1 MSHPASVPLA
11 HLKRLIAVVR
21 TQDGSKTQKELLP
34 LMRASLSVGRASPPS
49 EDIIAETIRTVQQR
63 VKHRHEKQ
71 RKKEAEETRIAALEA
86 QAVNT
91 RSRQRDSAAA
101 PNTTTSASR
110 RPKKVSKV
118 EVTAQTR
125 AEDQLVAA
133 LAELRVRNAQHTNE
147 QKKLIEE
154 ERKAKTASKAAE
166 RKERKEKEAR
176 EKKEKQEKTAKQR
189 AEELELKDKL
199 RDKRAKQSLEAAAEK
214 HYYEKEQKEA
224 LKRAKRIDRKIE
236 ILLDLQTEVL
246 KAARGQKR
254 ARDAE
259 AEDSEE
265 DKENIEPEGEWRV

>member
-1 MSHPASVPLA
+1 LVACLRSPWCSANDGRRVLLTVQLSTSLSCSRPERINQLARRFFTRIMSHPASVPLA

-125 AEDQLVAA
+125 A
-133 LAELRVRNAQHTNE
+133 
-147 QKKLIEE
+147 
-154 ERKAKTASKAAE
+154 
-166 RKERKEKEAR
+166 
-176 EKKEKQEKTAKQR
+176 
-189 AEELELKDKL
+189 
-199 RDKRAKQSLEAAAEK
+199 
-214 HYYEKEQKEA
+214 
-224 LKRAKRIDRKIE
+224 
-236 ILLDLQTEVL
+236 
-246 KAARGQKR
+246 
-254 ARDAE
+254 
-259 AEDSEE
+259 
-265 DKENIEPEGEWRV
+265 